1 MLIDDIAEMRRNPK
15 TQSNFNELPTNFMA
29 EFFDREKPVVF
40 KCDNVCEYM
49 EAKKN
54 EWDWKD
60 FPNVAPAY
68 RSMWMEWQLPNE
80 KRQTIGVLISSAE
93 CRTVQEAADALR
105 QLKLTVLMKFGLK
118 DTDDVAAS
126 LLEMADVPPE
136 ELKWILHMTT
146 FVRFNTEKLIMFVG
160 NTFLLVKENGESFAS
175 PEINGKGV
183 MSHPSNWIVEMLKG
197 RAEQGHQSAVEY
209 ARSMAGVPCMSLSFL
224 HARGIKEQAAPPIP
238 DALQRA
244 RIRRGRLPLFRHHT
258 LVLDVPKR
266 IIRDGNQGNEDLTPQ
281 ALSIVRGHFK
291 HFTDKPLFGKYRG
304 SWFWHPAVRGD
315 SRYGVV
321 TKDYEIGKVKDEK

>member
-1 MLIDDIAEMRRNPK
+1 LLIDDIAEMRRNPK
-15 TQSNFNELPTNFMA
+15 AQSNFNELPTNFMA
-29 EFFDREKPVVF
+29 DFFDREKPVVF
-40 KCDNVCEYM
+40 RVDNVCEYM

-54 EWDWKD
+54 EWDWND

-68 RSMWMEWQLPNE
+68 RSMWMEWQLKNE
-80 KRQTIGVLISSAE
+80 NRQTIGVLISSAE
-93 CRTVQEAADALR
+93 CRTTQEAADALR

-118 DTDDVAAS
+118 DTDDVAKS

-136 ELKWILHMTT
+136 QLKWILHMTT
-146 FVRFNTEKLIMFVG
+146 FVRFNMEKLIVFVG

-175 PEINGKGV
+175 PEMNGKGV
-183 MSHPSNWIVEMLKG
+183 MSHPSAWIVEMLKG
-197 RAEQGHQSAVEY
+197 RAEQGHQSAIAY
-209 ARSMAGVPCMSLSFL
+209 AHSLAGVPCMSLSFL

-244 RIRRGRLPLFRHHT
+244 RVRRGRLPLFRHHT

-281 ALSIVRGHFK
+281 ALHLVRGHFK
-291 HFTDKPLFGKYRG
+291 NFNEKPLFGKHKG
-304 SWFWHPAVRGD
+304 IWFWHPTVKGNRSAGEI
-315 SRYGVV
+315 
-321 TKDYEIGKVKDEK
+321 TKDYEIRVPKNI